1 MFAETVNDLC
11 THTIVL
17 GKVPCMTQSSS
28 DLTLRTG
35 PLVSKSSEENCSQHF
50 PQSEL
55 DKNNFDY
62 FFFFKEKQF
71 LLDVKVGVPQGN
83 QI

>member
-17 GKVPCMTQSSS
+17 GQVPCMTQSSS

-35 PLVSKSSEENCSQHF
+35 PLVSKS
-50 PQSEL
+50 
-55 DKNNFDY
+55 
-62 FFFFKEKQF
+62 
-71 LLDVKVGVPQGN
+71 
-83 QI
+83 